1 MKSPVVF
8 NRDTVTSVKWQVLF
22 DTPLLFDERG
32 WRLDDEKGCE
42 RGTSLVTETT
52 GKIIGMR
59 SCSKHEKRGVK
70 PIRVRLVDTTK
81 EGRVRSRRVLEVR
94 LSRTVFFFKT
104 PMCLF
109 LFVELL

>member
-1 MKSPVVF
+1 M
-8 NRDTVTSVKWQVLF
+8 TSVKWQLLF
-22 DTPLLFDERG
+22 DAPLLFGAQG

-59 SCSKHEKRGVK
+59 SCSKHEKRGIK

-81 EGRVRSRRVLEVR
+81 EGRVRLKR
-94 LSRTVFFFKT
+94 LWK
-104 PMCLF
+104 LF
-109 LFVELL
+109 W